1 MMCDFKNCDNEAEI
15 IRTFDAGYN
24 ASSKY
29 ALCNSHK
36 VLEIFTKNVRDLRK
50 ACDSLLDNP
59 RIKALGITSISGLIT
74 YCLRKELDRD

>member
-1 MMCDFKNCDNEAEI
+1 L
-15 IRTFDAGYN
+15 T
-24 ASSKY
+24 
-29 ALCNSHK
+29 
-36 VLEIFTKNVRDLRK
+36 VLERKKKQIFQRFLIGSKSRFRIMEDNWTTVRINRDLRK

>member
-1 MMCDFKNCDNEAEI
+1 MPKHIGGCKKLNCDFKSCDNEAEI

-36 VLEIFTKNVRDLRK
+36 VLEIFTKNVREEVE
-50 ACDSLLDNP
+50 A
-59 RIKALGITSISGLIT
+59 
-74 YCLRKELDRD
+74 